1 MKTMKMQLAETLNA
15 SHTPLPLQVVRV
27 VWEHL
32 PLILFADLAL
42 CLAVL
47 PAAAVWIVGLPILA
61 PTVAALTLG
70 PVWAATSAI
79 ANSFVAGET
88 VAWGDFLIA
97 IRRHWRA
104 AVGLSVVPA
113 LIATLF
119 MGTWRI
125 LASHPHMSWL
135 YLPLFVDGCTATLV
149 VLASLSAFSL
159 ATSRSLSGWT
169 LWKVSLAITTLRLG
183 RSLGILALFTVLGLF
198 LLVFNAGLVPL
209 LFAPLAVCLA
219 ALTRQTSESLAI
231 PKKSVQDVSR
241 V

>member
-97 IRRHWRA
+97 IRR
-104 AVGLSVVPA
+104 
-113 LIATLF
+113 
-119 MGTWRI
+119 
-125 LASHPHMSWL
+125 
-135 YLPLFVDGCTATLV
+135 
-149 VLASLSAFSL
+149 
-159 ATSRSLSGWT
+159 
-169 LWKVSLAITTLRLG
+169 
-183 RSLGILALFTVLGLF
+183 
-198 LLVFNAGLVPL
+198 
-209 LFAPLAVCLA
+209 
-219 ALTRQTSESLAI
+219 
-231 PKKSVQDVSR
+231 
-241 V
+241 